1 MGPPI
6 KREDKRFNVKASNV
20 SVMLHLKG
28 EKKEQSVVPYVFKL
42 IKTTTALPLISK
54 EADVLLD
61 GLEFQPLFE

>member
-1 MGPPI
+1 
-6 KREDKRFNVKASNV
+6 
-20 SVMLHLKG
+20 MLHLKG